1 MSTPIQTVLI
11 YGYGVM
17 GRGVA
22 RTFAEAGF
30 ATFVKSSRAGK
41 LEGLPAKTS
50 VVERLPK
57 EAPDLVIEFVPEDVR
72 VKQAVYA
79 EVEAAYPGEAPLIA
93 TGTSGL
99 DLVELAR
106 KMKRPERFLGIHYFM
121 PADTAPVVEVMA
133 GLATSRADVD
143 RVADALRRTGKEPVV
158 LYKPIV
164 GFLVNRLQHAIL
176 HEAYYLIEAGVA
188 SAEDIDH
195 AARRMLAPRMCLNG
209 LIQQKDISGL
219 KIHADQDPRR
229 CPGVDRAEAVPQRD
243 SQSDAPDDG
252 RPRPHRALGGQR
264 LLRLERL
271 RRGRRAQTSFDP
283 TRQAARIPAERDRPA
298 GAGNAAEGGLEVTD
312 REDALYSPLMV
323 TWPDWLLT
331 RSSHAFT
338 AEKRESSKPPS
349 WATCV

>member
-1 MSTPIQTVLI
+1 MQAIRTVLI

-22 RTFAEAGF
+22 
-30 ATFVKSSRAGK
+30 ATFVQSGFTTLVKSSRK
-41 LEGLPAKTS
+41 LSGLPANLAA
-50 VVERLPK
+50 VERLP
-57 EAPDLVIEFVPEDVR
+57 EDPPDLVIEFVPEDVR

-79 EVEAAYPGEAPLIA
+79 EIESAYPGSNPPLIA
-93 TGTSGL
+93 SGTSGL

-106 KMKRPERFLGIHYFM
+106 GMKHPERFLGVHYFM

-133 GLATSRADVD
+133 GLATARTDVD

-209 LIQQKDISGL
+209 LIQQKDIIGL
-219 KIHADQDPRR
+219 KIHADAQRSIVPKLFHNATPNPMLQDMVRR
-229 CPGVDRAEAVPQRD
+229 GETGLSAGKGFYDWSGCDVEAVRKQA
-243 SQSDAPDDG
+243 SGQLAKLLEFLGTGIGAPAPG
-252 RPRPHRALGGQR
+252 TRPKAV
-264 LLRLERL
+264 
-271 RRGRRAQTSFDP
+271 
-283 TRQAARIPAERDRPA
+283 AR
-298 GAGNAAEGGLEVTD
+298 
-312 REDALYSPLMV
+312 
-323 TWPDWLLT
+323 
-331 RSSHAFT
+331 
-338 AEKRESSKPPS
+338 
-349 WATCV
+349 

>member
-1 MSTPIQTVLI
+1 MSTPIKTVLI

-22 RTFAEAGF
+22 KTFADAGF
-30 ATFVKSSRAGK
+30 TTMVKSSRATK
-41 LEGLPAKTS
+41 LTGLPEGTS
-50 VVERLPK
+50 AVERLPE
-57 EAPDLVIEFVPEDVR
+57 EAPDLIVEFVPEEVR

-79 EVEAAYPGEAPLIA
+79 EIEAAYSKSAPEEAPLIA

-106 KMKRPERFLGIHYFM
+106 KLKRPERFLGLHYFM

-133 GLATSRADVD
+133 GLATPRAEVD
-143 RVADALRRTGKEPVV
+143 RVADALRRAKKEPVV

-176 HEAYYLIEAGVA
+176 HEAYYLLEAGVA

-219 KIHADQDPRR
+219 KIHADAQRSIVPRLFHN
-229 CPGVDRAEAVPQRD
+229 GVPNPKLQSMVARGNTGLAAGKGFYDWSGCDTEAVR
-243 SQSDAPDDG
+243 
-252 RPRPHRALGGQR
+252 
-264 LLRLERL
+264 
-271 RRGRRAQTSFDP
+271 
-283 TRQAARIPAERDRPA
+283 RQASNQLAKLLEFLEHGIGAPAPGTQPKTVSR
-298 GAGNAAEGGLEVTD
+298 
-312 REDALYSPLMV
+312 
-323 TWPDWLLT
+323 
-331 RSSHAFT
+331 
-338 AEKRESSKPPS
+338 
-349 WATCV
+349 

>member
-1 MSTPIQTVLI
+1 MGTPIQTVLI

-22 RTFAEAGF
+22 KTFADAGF
-30 ATFVKSSRAGK
+30 ATLVKTSRAGK

-50 VVERLPK
+50 VVEQLPK

-72 VKQAVYA
+72 IKQAVYA
-79 EVEAAYPGEAPLIA
+79 EIEAAYSGNDAPLIA

-106 KMKRPERFLGIHYFM
+106 RMKRPERFLGIHYFM

-133 GLATSRADVD
+133 GLATSRAEVD

-219 KIHADQDPRR
+219 KIHADAQESIVPKLFHNATPNPMLQTMVALGRTGLSAGRGFYDWSG
-229 CPGVDRAEAVPQRD
+229 CDVEAVRKQAS
-243 SQSDAPDDG
+243 SQLAKLLEFLRNGIGPPAPG
-252 RPRPHRALGGQR
+252 TRPKA
-264 LLRLERL
+264 
-271 RRGRRAQTSFDP
+271 
-283 TRQAARIPAERDRPA
+283 
-298 GAGNAAEGGLEVTD
+298 V
-312 REDALYSPLMV
+312 
-323 TWPDWLLT
+323 
-331 RSSHAFT
+331 
-338 AEKRESSKPPS
+338 SK
-349 WATCV
+349 

>member
-1 MSTPIQTVLI
+1 MSTPIRTVLI

-22 RTFAEAGF
+22 KTFADAGF
-30 ATFVKSSRAGK
+30 ATLVKSSRAGK
-41 LEGLPAKTS
+41 LEGLPARTS
-50 VVERLPK
+50 VVEQLPK
-57 EAPDLVIEFVPEDVR
+57 EAPDLVIEFVPEDVP

-79 EVEAAYPGEAPLIA
+79 EVEAAYSGNAPGEAPLIA

-106 KMKRPERFLGIHYFM
+106 KMKRPERFLGVHYFM

-133 GLATSRADVD
+133 GLATPRAEVD

-188 SAEDIDH
+188 SVHAIDH

-209 LIQQKDISGL
+209 LSQQKDISGL
-219 KIHADQDPRR
+219 KIHADAQESIVPKLFHNATPIPCSRRWSPSAEPGFRRAKASTTGTAATSRR
-229 CPGVDRAEAVPQRD
+229 CADKRRASSPSCSNSCGAESA
-243 SQSDAPDDG
+243 
-252 RPRPHRALGGQR
+252 RP
-264 LLRLERL
+264 
-271 RRGRRAQTSFDP
+271 RRGRGRRRSRSSGSGKRRLP
-283 TRQAARIPAERDRPA
+283 T
-298 GAGNAAEGGLEVTD
+298 
-312 REDALYSPLMV
+312 
-323 TWPDWLLT
+323 WLLPA
-331 RSSHAFT
+331 H
-338 AEKRESSKPPS
+338 
-349 WATCV
+349 W